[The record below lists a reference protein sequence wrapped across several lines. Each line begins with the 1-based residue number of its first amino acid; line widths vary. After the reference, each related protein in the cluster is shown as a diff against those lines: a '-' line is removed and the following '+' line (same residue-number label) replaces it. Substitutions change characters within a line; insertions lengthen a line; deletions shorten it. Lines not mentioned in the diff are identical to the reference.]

1 MASKPPVIVH
11 YAYRP
16 KRSRKKKAPQPA
28 IANRII
34 TIPRKR
40 ASQPMERP
48 EAEDSPVTAER
59 PRIVTARKPRGRFGD
74 VPDMTPEEHQRR
86 GDAAVELF
94 REIVRRATASRD
106 GP

>member
-16 KRSRKKKAPQPA
+16 KRARKKKALQPA

-40 ASQPMERP
+40 ASQPVERP
-48 EAEDSPVTAER
+48 EAEDATVER
-59 PRIVTARKPRGRFGD
+59 PRIVTIRKAGRFGD
-74 VPDMTPEEHQRR
+74 VPDMPPEEHQRR

-94 REIVRRATASRD
+94 REIVRRAAASVR
-106 GP
+106 